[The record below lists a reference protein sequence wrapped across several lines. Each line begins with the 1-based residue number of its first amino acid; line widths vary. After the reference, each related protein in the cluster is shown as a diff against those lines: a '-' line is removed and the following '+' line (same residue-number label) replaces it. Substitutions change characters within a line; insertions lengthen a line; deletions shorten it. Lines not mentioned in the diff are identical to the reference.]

1 MMGLVLEPRYQGER
15 AGTAGYS
22 VKTEKRAGILRPED
36 LNGVGR
42 TPMGVSS
49 TLGILHEVSREW
61 PEIFELHVKLNVD
74 SELDERN
81 VGWLEELSRACGWDL
96 GDVVEE
102 VGNLNVDPSERVYRY
117 KSLFENYYSRALE
130 YKERG
135 DTRQAG
141 EKLWGAILA
150 LIKLYAS
157 LKGVPVIHWSRGKVD
172 NFITDNVEARYKKL
186 FRDLVDKAH
195 VLHEHFYEGHL
206 NPKSFNERW
215 EELLKLVER
224 ARTIVF
230 KHLPQPR

>member
-1 MMGLVLEPRYQGER
+1 MMGFALEPQYQRER

-22 VKTEKRAGILRPED
+22 VKTEVAGTLHPVD
-36 LNGVGR
+36 LNGMGR
-42 TPMGVSS
+42 TLRETSS

-61 PEIFELHVKLNVD
+61 PEVFELHVKLSVG

-81 VGWLEELSRACGWDL
+81 LGWLEELSRACGWDL
-96 GDVVEE
+96 EDVVEE
-102 VGNLNVDPSERVYRY
+102 VGNLNVDPSERVDRYRL
-117 KSLFENYYSRALE
+117 LFENYYGRALE

-195 VLHEHFYEGHL
+195 VLHEHFYEGRL
-206 NPKSFNERW
+206 DPKSFNERW
-215 EELLKLVER
+215 EELLELVGR
-224 ARTIVF
+224 ARSIVF
-230 KHLPQPR
+230 KHLPQLR

>member
-1 MMGLVLEPRYQGER
+1 MMGFALEPQYQRER

-22 VKTEKRAGILRPED
+22 VKTVRAGTLRPED

-42 TPMGVSS
+42 TLTGVSS
-49 TLGILHEVSREW
+49 TLGILREVSREW
-61 PEIFELHVKLNVD
+61 PEVFELHVKLSVG

-81 VGWLEELSRACGWDL
+81 LGWLEELSRACGWDL

-117 KSLFENYYSRALE
+117 KSLFESYYSRALE

-172 NFITDNVEARYKKL
+172 SFITDNVEARYKKL

-206 NPKSFNERW
+206 DPKSFDERW
-215 EELLKLVER
+215 EELLELVER
-224 ARTIVF
+224 ARSIVF

>member
-1 MMGLVLEPRYQGER
+1 MMGFALEPRYQREQDR
-15 AGTAGYS
+15 TAGYS
-22 VKTEKRAGILRPED
+22 VKTVRAGTLRPED

-42 TPMGVSS
+42 TLTGVSS

-61 PEIFELHVKLNVD
+61 PEVFELHVKLNMG
-74 SELDERN
+74 SELDERS
-81 VGWLEELSRACGWDL
+81 VGWLEELSGACGWDL
-96 GDVVEE
+96 EDMVEE
-102 VGNLNVDPSERVYRY
+102 VGNLNVDPSERVDRYRL
-117 KSLFENYYSRALE
+117 LFENYYGRALE

-157 LKGVPVIHWSRGKVD
+157 LKGVPVIHWSRGRVD
-172 NFITDNVEARYKKL
+172 SFITNNVETRYKGL

-206 NPKSFNERW
+206 DPKSFNERW
-215 EELLKLVER
+215 EELLELVER
-224 ARTIVF
+224 ARSIVF
-230 KHLPQPR
+230 KHLLQHG

>member
-1 MMGLVLEPRYQGER
+1 MMGFALEPQYQRER

-22 VKTEKRAGILRPED
+22 VKTGVAGTLYPVD
-36 LNGVGR
+36 LNGMGR
-42 TPMGVSS
+42 TLRETSS

-61 PEIFELHVKLNVD
+61 PEVFELHVKLNMG

-81 VGWLEELSRACGWDL
+81 LGWLEELSRACGWDL

-102 VGNLNVDPSERVYRY
+102 VGNLNVDPSERVDRYRL
-117 KSLFENYYSRALE
+117 LFENYYGRALE
-130 YKERG
+130 YKEQG

-172 NFITDNVEARYKKL
+172 SFITDNVEARYKKL

-206 NPKSFNERW
+206 DPKSFNERW
-215 EELLKLVER
+215 EELLELVER
-224 ARTIVF
+224 ARSIVF
-230 KHLPQPR
+230 KHLPQLR

>member
-1 MMGLVLEPRYQGER
+1 MWSLPVSGEE
-15 AGTAGYS
+15 
-22 VKTEKRAGILRPED
+22 V
-36 LNGVGR
+36 
-42 TPMGVSS
+42 
-49 TLGILHEVSREW
+49 GILHEVSRGW
-61 PEIFELHVKLNVD
+61 PEVFELHVKLSVG

-96 GDVVEE
+96 EDVVEE
-102 VGNLNVDPSERVYRY
+102 VRNLNVDPSERVDRYRL
-117 KSLFENYYSRALE
+117 LFENYYGRALE

-157 LKGVPVIHWSRGKVD
+157 LKGVPVIHWGRVD
-172 NFITDNVEARYKKL
+172 SFITNNVEARYKGL

-206 NPKSFNERW
+206 DPKSFNERW

-224 ARTIVF
+224 ARSIVF
-230 KHLPQPR
+230 KHLPQHG

>member
-1 MMGLVLEPRYQGER
+1 MGFALELGYQKER
-15 AGTAGYS
+15 PEITGYS
-22 VKTEKRAGILRPED
+22 VKTVRAGTLRPVD

-42 TPMGVSS
+42 TLTGISS
-49 TLGILHEVSREW
+49 TLGILREVSREW
-61 PEIFELHVKLNVD
+61 PEVFELHVKLNVG

-81 VGWLEELSRACGWDL
+81 LGWLEELSRACGWDL
-96 GDVVEE
+96 RDVVEE

-117 KSLFENYYSRALE
+117 KSLFESYYNRALE

-172 NFITDNVEARYKKL
+172 SFITDNVEARYKKL

-206 NPKSFNERW
+206 DPKSFNERW
-215 EELLKLVER
+215 EELLELVRR
-224 ARTIVF
+224 ARSIVF